1 MCGRWGDA
9 GWRRLGCCSAA
20 SLDRT
25 RARHRGCDNSRV
37 RSRDLCRL
45 SKGDAVKMIRIAIGF
60 VLSFIIGAGCR
71 YFDIPA
77 ASPPVIPGALI
88 VLAMTLGYSSMD
100 RVLVRKSQTPT
111 TKHLCGGPTG
121 LPIDSKAARA
131 EPHREDDHQCA
142 P

>member
-1 MCGRWGDA
+1 
-9 GWRRLGCCSAA
+9 
-20 SLDRT
+20 
-25 RARHRGCDNSRV
+25 
-37 RSRDLCRL
+37 
-45 SKGDAVKMIRIAIGF
+45 MIKIAIGF

-100 RVLVRKSQTPT
+100 RLVSHKNRAAT

-121 LPIDSKAARA
+121 LPVSGSKSASGTI
-131 EPHREDDHQCA
+131 
-142 P
+142 